1 MNIPNAITVARI
13 ALCPVIPFLAL
24 SSGVAS
30 RYAAFVVFVVAAL
43 TDIWDGMLARRYGWV
58 TDAGKLLDPL
68 ADKLLLACTFVP
80 IYFVSRRPG
89 DLGGLPWWG
98 DLPLWVVLV
107 IFGREVLVTALRGY
121 AVRRGVVIGAGWS
134 GKVKTLA
141 LSVFIGAALLRY
153 PLLATA
159 AEMGWSGT
167 AWTLWLGLHD
177 AVIGVTLGL
186 SVLLSLFSMADYL
199 WRHRTLAAPRSR

>member
-30 RYAAFVVFVVAAL
+30 RYAAFFVFLVAAL

-58 TDAGKLLDPL
+58 TDTGKLLDPL
-68 ADKLLLACTFVP
+68 ADKLLLACSFVP
-80 IYFVSRRPG
+80 LYIISHRTG

-121 AVRRGVVIGAGWS
+121 AVRRGSVIAAGWS
-134 GKVKTLA
+134 GKFKTLA

-153 PLLATA
+153 PLAATA
-159 AEMGWSGT
+159 TEMGWSGT
-167 AWTLWLGLHD
+167 AWALWLGLHD
-177 AVIGVTLGL
+177 ALIGVTLGL
-186 SVLLSLFSMADYL
+186 SVFLSLFSMADYL
-199 WRHRTLAAPRSR
+199 WRYRSLVARR